1 VPDKD
6 QLSPYRKKRSAD
18 ATPEP
23 AGEAAA
29 AVEPFEPAATDAEP
43 DASVP
48 GGGVFCVQLHD
59 ATRLH
64 YDLRLEIDGTLA
76 SWAVPKGPSLD
87 PAEKRLAVHVED
99 HPLEY
104 VDFEGVIPEGNYGA
118 GAMILWD
125 RGTWVAR
132 HDPSEGLETGKIL
145 LELRGLKLRGVWTL
159 VKLAKSEKEWLL
171 IREKRY
177 VGSDEDLRDES
188 LPAGSVLSG
197 LTVDEL
203 AAGFDPAPS
212 LRGEL
217 EESGARPR
225 KLRTAEIDLMLGEAR
240 KKPFTRV
247 GWIFELKLDGYRML
261 GGRSGEEVSL
271 RTRNGH
277 SAAGTFPE
285 VAQAVAALPFDDF
298 VLDGEI
304 VAHDEEGL
312 PSFQR
317 LQKRAQLR
325 RGPDIE
331 AGALRMPATLYAF
344 DLLAL
349 EGYDLRQL
357 PLITRKAILRK
368 ILPQTGLI
376 RYVDHFEERGED
388 VYEHVLRLELEGIV
402 AKKADSSYRGG
413 RSRHWLK
420 VRADRSDDFVVVGF
434 TPPKRGR
441 TGFGAVHLAAYEAGE
456 LRYAGR
462 VGGGF
467 SDIQLAE
474 VAEEL
479 AALERPEPAFL
490 DAPATPGTGG
500 RTSGKSGEH
509 RWVEPELVVEVR
521 YKERTEDGLLRQPV
535 FLRLREDKA
544 PVECKMPASRGRGL
558 EAAEGSAEAAG
569 EGRSNA
575 TPRSGDSGKGRS
587 GAAAAP
593 KLVLSNLEKVF
604 WPEEAYTKGDLIEYY
619 RAISAWLLPF
629 LEGRPL
635 VLTRYPDGI
644 DGKNFYQKDAPDFAP
659 DWIRTV
665 GIWSDSSSRELEY
678 FVCED
683 EASLLYLANLGT
695 IPLHIW
701 MSRVTELE
709 HPDFCVLDLD
719 PKEAPFEHVIEIAL
733 AIRSLCREIELPTFV
748 KTSGSTGL
756 HVLIPLGARYTY
768 EQSRTLGQLLA
779 QIIVRRLPAIATIQ
793 RNLAARQGR
802 VYIDYLQNRRG
813 QLIVA
818 PYSVRPLPGA
828 PVSAPLRWR
837 EVKPSLEIS
846 KHTVRTLP
854 RRVRRMKDDPILPVL
869 ELRTDLAAV
878 LLRLQESLV
887 EE

>member
-1 VPDKD
+1 
-6 QLSPYRKKRSAD
+6 
-18 ATPEP
+18 
-23 AGEAAA
+23 
-29 AVEPFEPAATDAEP
+29 
-43 DASVP
+43 
-48 GGGVFCVQLHD
+48 
-59 ATRLH
+59 
-64 YDLRLEIDGTLA
+64 
-76 SWAVPKGPSLD
+76 
-87 PAEKRLAVHVED
+87 
-99 HPLEY
+99 
-104 VDFEGVIPEGNYGA
+104 
-118 GAMILWD
+118 
-125 RGTWVAR
+125 
-132 HDPSEGLETGKIL
+132 
-145 LELRGLKLRGVWTL
+145 
-159 VKLAKSEKEWLL
+159 
-171 IREKRY
+171 
-177 VGSDEDLRDES
+177 
-188 LPAGSVLSG
+188 
-197 LTVDEL
+197 
-203 AAGFDPAPS
+203 
-212 LRGEL
+212 
-217 EESGARPR
+217 
-225 KLRTAEIDLMLGEAR
+225 
-240 KKPFTRV
+240 
-247 GWIFELKLDGYRML
+247 ML
-261 GGRSGEEVSL
+261 GGRSGDEVSL

-304 VAHDEEGL
+304 VAHDEEGF

-388 VYEHVLRLELEGIV
+388 VYEHVLGLELEGIV

-441 TGFGAVHLAAYEAGE
+441 TGFGALHLAAYEDGE

-467 SDIQLAE
+467 SDSQLAE
-474 VAEEL
+474 IAAE
-479 AALERPEPAFL
+479 LEVLEQAEPVFL
-490 DAPATPGTGG
+490 DAPAPPGAG
-500 RTSGKSGEH
+500 GKSAGH
-509 RWVEPELVVEVR
+509 RWVKPELVVEVR

-544 PVECKMPASRGRGL
+544 PVECEMPASRGSGL
-558 EAAEGSAEAAG
+558 DSAAGSAELAG
-569 EGRSNA
+569 EGRPGTAS
-575 TPRSGDSGKGRS
+575 RSADPAKGRS
-587 GAAAAP
+587 GTAAPP
-593 KLVLSNLEKVF
+593 KLVLSNLDKVF
-604 WPEEAYTKGDLIEYY
+604 WPEEEYTKGDLIEYY

-644 DGKNFYQKDAPDFAP
+644 EGKNFYQKDAPDFAP

-665 GIWSDSSSRELEY
+665 AIWSDSSSRELEY

-793 RNLAARQGR
+793 RNLAARQGK

-837 EVKPSLEIS
+837 EVKPGLEIG
-846 KHTVRTLP
+846 KHTMLTLP
-854 RRVRRMKDDPILPVL
+854 PRVRRMKDDPILPML
-869 ELRTDLAAV
+869 ELETDLAAV
-878 LLRLQESLV
+878 LLRLQESLLD
-887 EE
+887 E

>member
-6 QLSPYRKKRSAD
+6 QLSRYRKKRSAD

-29 AVEPFEPAATDAEP
+29 AAEPFEAAAEQAEP
-43 DASVP
+43 VEPSP
-48 GGGVFCVQLHD
+48 RGGMFCVQLHD

-64 YDLRLEIDGTLA
+64 YDLRLEIEGALA

-132 HDPSEGLETGKIL
+132 NDPVEGLETGKL
-145 LELRGLKLRGVWTL
+145 LFELRGLKLRGVWTL
-159 VKLAKSEKEWLL
+159 VKLAKSENEWLL
-171 IREKRY
+171 IREKKY
-177 VGSDEDLRDES
+177 VGPDEDLRDES

-197 LTVDEL
+197 LTVDQL
-203 AAGFDPAPS
+203 GAGFDPAPAIRS
-212 LRGEL
+212 EL
-217 EESGARPR
+217 DESGARPR
-225 KLRTAEIDLMLGEAR
+225 KLRTAEVDLMLGEAR
-240 KKPFTRV
+240 KKPFTRA
-247 GWIFELKLDGYRML
+247 GWVFELKLDGHRML
-261 GGRSGEEVSL
+261 GGRSGDEVSL

-285 VAQAVAALPFDDF
+285 VAHAVAALPFDHF
-298 VLDGEI
+298 VLDGEV
-304 VAHDEEGL
+304 VAHDEDGL

-331 AGALRMPATLYAF
+331 VGALRMPVTFYAF

-349 EGYDLRQL
+349 EGFDLRRL
-357 PLITRKAILRK
+357 PLVTRKAILRRM
-368 ILPQTGLI
+368 LPQAGLI

-388 VYEHVLRLELEGIV
+388 VYEHVLGLELEGIV

-413 RSRHWLK
+413 RSRNWLK
-420 VRADRSDDFVVVGF
+420 VRADRSDDFVVVGL

-441 TGFGAVHLAAYEAGE
+441 TGFGALHLAAYEGGE

-467 SDIQLAE
+467 SDSQLAE
-474 VAEEL
+474 IAEEL
-479 AALERPEPAFL
+479 AALERAEPAFL
-490 DAPATPGTGG
+490 DAPVTPRPGG
-500 RTSGKSGEH
+500 RSGGH
-509 RWVEPELVVEVR
+509 RWVEPELVVEIR

-544 PVECKMPASRGRGL
+544 PVECELPSSRGSGL
-558 EAAEGSAEAAG
+558 DSAAGSAERAG
-569 EGRSNA
+569 EGRPSAASRPGGSA
-575 TPRSGDSGKGRS
+575 TDQRGT
-587 GAAAAP
+587 AAAP
-593 KLVLSNLEKVF
+593 KLVLSNLDKVF
-604 WPEEAYTKGDLIEYY
+604 WPEEGYTKGDLIEYY
-619 RAISAWLLPF
+619 RSVSAWLLPY

-665 GIWSDSSSRELEY
+665 AIWSDSSSRELEY

-709 HPDFCVLDLD
+709 RPDFCVLDLD

-733 AIRSLCREIELPTFV
+733 AIRSLCQEIELETFV

-779 QIIVRRLPAIATIQ
+779 QIIVRRRPAIATVQ
-793 RNLAARQGR
+793 RNLAARQGK

-828 PVSAPLRWR
+828 PISAPLRWR
-837 EVKPSLEIS
+837 EVKPGLEIGV
-846 KHTVRTLP
+846 HTMRTLP

-878 LLRLQESLV
+878 LGRLQELLL

>member
-1 VPDKD
+1 VPDND
-6 QLSPYRKKRSAD
+6 PLSRYRKKRSAE

-29 AVEPFEPAATDAEP
+29 ESFKRRPDAEP

-48 GGGVFCVQLHD
+48 RGGAFCVQLHD

-64 YDLRLEIDGTLA
+64 YDLRLEIGGTLA

-159 VKLAKSEKEWLL
+159 VKLAKAEKEWLL

-177 VGSDEDLRDES
+177 VGSDEDTRDES

-197 LTVDEL
+197 LTVDQL
-203 AAGFDPAPS
+203 GAGFDPAPG
-212 LRGEL
+212 LRSEL
-217 EESGARPR
+217 EISGARSGR
-225 KLRTAEIDLMLGEAR
+225 LGTAEVDLMLGEAR
-240 KKPFTRV
+240 EKPFTRP

-261 GGRSGEEVSL
+261 GGRSGDEVSL

-285 VAQAVAALPFDDF
+285 VAHAVAALPFDHF

-317 LQKRAQLR
+317 LQRRAQLR

-331 AGALRMPATLYAF
+331 AGALRMPATFYAF

-349 EGYDLRQL
+349 EGFDLRQL
-357 PLITRKAILRK
+357 PLTARKAFLRK
-368 ILPQTGLI
+368 ILPQAGLI

-388 VYEHVLRLELEGIV
+388 VYEHVRRLQLEGIV
-402 AKKADSSYRGG
+402 AKKADSTYRGG
-413 RSRHWLK
+413 RSRNWLK
-420 VRADRSDDFVVVGF
+420 VRADQSDDFVVVGF

-441 TGFGAVHLAAYEAGE
+441 TGFGALHLAAYEAGE

-467 SDIQLAE
+467 SDSQLAE
-474 VAEEL
+474 L
-479 AALERPEPAFL
+479 AGQLSALEQPDPAFL
-490 DAPATPGTGG
+490 DPPATPGTGG
-500 RTSGKSGEH
+500 RTAAH
-509 RWVEPELVVEVR
+509 HWVEPELVVEVR

-535 FLRLREDKA
+535 FQRLRDDKA
-544 PVECKMPASRGRGL
+544 PVECEMPASRGGGSD
-558 EAAEGSAEAAG
+558 AAAGSAG
-569 EGRSNA
+569 GRPSDVRGSENSA
-575 TPRSGDSGKGRS
+575 ERHR
-587 GAAAAP
+587 AAAAP
-593 KLVLSNLEKVF
+593 KLVLSNLDKVF
-604 WPEEAYTKGDLIEYY
+604 WPEEGYTKGDLVEYY
-619 RAISAWLLPF
+619 RSISAWLLPF
-629 LEGRPL
+629 LEDRPL

-665 GIWSDSSSRELEY
+665 SIWSDSSSRELEY

-701 MSRVTELE
+701 MSRVTALE
-709 HPDFCVLDLD
+709 RPDFCVLDLD
-719 PKEAPFEHVIEIAL
+719 PKEAPFQHVIEIAL
-733 AIRSLCREIELPTFV
+733 AIRSLCQEIELPTFV

-793 RNLAARQGR
+793 RNLAARQGK
-802 VYIDYLQNRRG
+802 VYIDFLQNRRG

-828 PVSAPLRWR
+828 PVSAPLRWH
-837 EVKPSLEIS
+837 EVKPGLEIGR
-846 KHTVRTLP
+846 HTIRTLP

-869 ELRTDLAAV
+869 DLETDLAAV
-878 LLRLQESLV
+878 LRGLQETIL

>member
-6 QLSPYRKKRSAD
+6 QLSRYRKKRSAD

-23 AGEAAA
+23 AGEATAA
-29 AVEPFEPAATDAEP
+29 TEPFDAAAEP
-43 DASVP
+43 DEPTAESATP
-48 GGGVFCVQLHD
+48 TTRGGVFCVQLHD
-59 ATRLH
+59 ASRLH
-64 YDLRLEIDGTLA
+64 FDLRLEIEGALA

-104 VDFEGVIPEGNYGA
+104 VDFEGVIPDGNYGA

-132 HDPSEGLETGKIL
+132 NDPVEGLEKGKL
-145 LELRGLKLRGVWTL
+145 LFELRGLKLRGVWTL
-159 VKLAKSEKEWLL
+159 VKLAKSENEWLL
-171 IREKRY
+171 IREKKY
-177 VGSDEDLRDES
+177 VGSDEDLRDGS

-197 LTVDEL
+197 LTVDQL
-203 AAGFDPAPS
+203 GAGFDPAPE
-212 LRGEL
+212 LRLEL
-217 EESGARPR
+217 EESGARLR
-225 KLRTAEIDLMLGEAR
+225 KLRTAEVDLMLGEAR
-240 KKPFTRV
+240 SKPFTRA
-247 GWIFELKLDGYRML
+247 GWIFELKLDGYRIL
-261 GGRSGEEVSL
+261 GGRAGDEVSL

-277 SAAGTFPE
+277 SAAATFPE
-285 VAQAVAALPFDDF
+285 VAQAVAALPFDHF
-298 VLDGEI
+298 VLDGEV
-304 VAHDEEGL
+304 VAHDEDGL

-331 AGALRMPATLYAF
+331 AGALRMPVTFYAF

-349 EGYDLRQL
+349 EGFDLRRL
-357 PLITRKAILRK
+357 PLVTRKAILRRM
-368 ILPQTGLI
+368 LPQAGLI

-388 VYEHVLRLELEGIV
+388 VYQHVLGLELEGIV

-413 RSRHWLK
+413 RSRNWLK

-441 TGFGAVHLAAYEAGE
+441 TGFGALHLAAFEGGE

-467 SDIQLAE
+467 SDSQLAE
-474 VAEEL
+474 VADEL
-479 AALERPEPAFL
+479 AALERAEPAFL
-490 DAPATPGTGG
+490 DAPRAPGAG
-500 RTSGKSGEH
+500 GKSGGH
-509 RWVEPELVVEVR
+509 RWVEPEVVVEVR

-544 PVECKMPASRGRGL
+544 PVECEMPPSRGSGSDSAADSVKDQRG
-558 EAAEGSAEAAG
+558 
-569 EGRSNA
+569 
-575 TPRSGDSGKGRS
+575 T
-587 GAAAAP
+587 AAAP
-593 KLVLSNLEKVF
+593 KLVFSNLDKIF
-604 WPEEAYTKGDLIEYY
+604 WPEEGYTKGDLIEYY
-619 RAISAWLLPF
+619 RSISAWLLPF

-665 GIWSDSSSRELEY
+665 SIWSDSSSRELEY

-709 HPDFCVLDLD
+709 RPDFCVLDLD

-733 AIRSLCREIELPTFV
+733 AIRSLCQEIELSTFV

-756 HVLIPLGARYTY
+756 HVMIPLGAHYTY

-793 RNLAARQGR
+793 RNLTARQGK

-828 PVSAPLRWR
+828 PISAPLRWR
-837 EVKPSLEIS
+837 EVKPGLEIGA
-846 KHTVRTLP
+846 HTIRTLLH
-854 RRVRRMKDDPILPVL
+854 RVRRMKDDPILPVL
-869 ELRTDLAAV
+869 ELRTDLVAI
-878 LLRLQESLV
+878 LLRLQESLL

>member
-1 VPDKD
+1 MPDKD
-6 QLSPYRKKRSAD
+6 QLSRYRKKRSAD

-29 AVEPFEPAATDAEP
+29 AAAEPLESAETHAEPASSAP
-43 DASVP
+43 R
-48 GGGVFCVQLHD
+48 GGVFCVQLHD

-64 YDLRLEIDGTLA
+64 YDLRLEIEGALA

-87 PAEKRLAVHVED
+87 PAEKRLAIHVED

-159 VKLAKSEKEWLL
+159 VKLAKSENEWLL
-171 IREKRY
+171 IREKKY
-177 VGSDEDLRDES
+177 VGSGEDLRDES

-197 LTVDEL
+197 LTVDQL
-203 AAGFDPAPS
+203 GDGYDPAPD
-212 LRGEL
+212 LRSEL
-217 EESGARPR
+217 EEPGARPR
-225 KLRTAEIDLMLGEAR
+225 RVRTAEVDLMLGEAR
-240 KKPFTRV
+240 RRPFNRA

-261 GGRSGEEVSL
+261 GGRSGDEVSL

-277 SAAGTFPE
+277 SAASTFPE
-285 VAQAVAALPFDDF
+285 VAQAVAALPFDHF
-298 VLDGEI
+298 VLDGEV
-304 VAHDEEGL
+304 VAHDEDGL

-331 AGALRMPATLYAF
+331 AGALRMPATFYAF

-349 EGYDLRQL
+349 EGFDLRQL
-357 PLITRKAILRK
+357 PLVNRKAILRK
-368 ILPQTGLI
+368 MLPQAGLI

-388 VYEHVLRLELEGIV
+388 VYEHVLRLQLEGIV
-402 AKKADSSYRGG
+402 AKKADSTYRGG
-413 RSRHWLK
+413 RSRNWLK
-420 VRADRSDDFVVVGF
+420 VRSDRSDDFVVVGF

-441 TGFGAVHLAAYEAGE
+441 TGFGALHLAAYEGGE

-467 SDIQLAE
+467 SDSQLAE
-474 VAEEL
+474 IADEL
-479 AALERPEPAFL
+479 TALDRPEPAFL
-490 DAPATPGTGG
+490 DAPGTPGAG
-500 RTSGKSGEH
+500 GKSGGH

-544 PVECKMPASRGRGL
+544 PVECEMPPSRGSGLDSAAGAGEVRPSAASRPG
-558 EAAEGSAEAAG
+558 GSATD
-569 EGRSNA
+569 RRR
-575 TPRSGDSGKGRS
+575 T
-587 GAAAAP
+587 AAAP
-593 KLVLSNLEKVF
+593 KLVLSNLDKVF
-604 WPEEAYTKGDLIEYY
+604 WPEEGYTKGDLIEYY
-619 RAISAWLLPF
+619 RSISAWLLPF

-635 VLTRYPDGI
+635 VLTRYPDGV

-665 GIWSDSSSRELEY
+665 AIWSDSSSRELEY

-709 HPDFCVLDLD
+709 RPDFCVLDLD
-719 PKEAPFEHVIEIAL
+719 PKEAPFKHVIEIAL
-733 AIRSLCREIELPTFV
+733 AIRSLCQEIDLPTFV

-756 HVLIPLGARYTY
+756 HVLVPLGARYTY

-779 QIIVRRLPAIATIQ
+779 QIIVRRLPAIATVQ
-793 RNLAARQGR
+793 RNLAARQGK

-818 PYSVRPLPGA
+818 PYSVRPLPEA

-837 EVKPSLEIS
+837 EVKPGLEIG
-846 KHTVRTLP
+846 KHTIRTLP

-869 ELRTDLAAV
+869 DLAPDLVAV
-878 LLRLQESLV
+878 LGRL
-887 EE
+887 EERAS

>member
-1 VPDKD
+1 MPDND
-6 QLSPYRKKRSAD
+6 PLSRYRKKRSAE

-23 AGEAAA
+23 AGESAA
-29 AVEPFEPAATDAEP
+29 ESYKQRPIDAEP
-43 DASVP
+43 DASLP
-48 GGGVFCVQLHD
+48 RGGVFCVQIHD

-64 YDLRLEIDGTLA
+64 YDLRLEIGGTLA

-125 RGTWVAR
+125 RGTWVPR

-159 VKLAKSEKEWLL
+159 VKLAKAEKEWLL

-177 VGSDEDLRDES
+177 VGSDEDTRDES
-188 LPAGSVLSG
+188 LPPGSVLSG
-197 LTVDEL
+197 LTVDQL
-203 AAGFDPAPS
+203 AAGFDPAPA
-212 LRGEL
+212 LRSEL
-217 EESGARPR
+217 EVSGTRSGR
-225 KLRTAEIDLMLGEAR
+225 LRTAEVDLMLGEAR
-240 KKPFTRV
+240 EKPFTRP
-247 GWIFELKLDGYRML
+247 GWIFELKLDGYRMV
-261 GGRSGEEVSL
+261 GGRSGDEVSL

-285 VAQAVAALPFDDF
+285 VAQAVAALPFDHF

-317 LQKRAQLR
+317 LQRRAQLR

-331 AGALRMPATLYAF
+331 AGALRMPVTFYAF

-349 EGYDLRQL
+349 EGFDLRQL
-357 PLITRKAILRK
+357 PLTARKAFLRK
-368 ILPQTGLI
+368 ILPQAGLI

-388 VYEHVLRLELEGIV
+388 VYEHVRRLQLEGVV
-402 AKKADSSYRGG
+402 AKKADSTYRGG
-413 RSRHWLK
+413 RSSNWLK
-420 VRADRSDDFVVVGF
+420 VRADRADDFVVVGF

-441 TGFGAVHLAAYEAGE
+441 TGFGALHLAAYEAGE

-467 SDIQLAE
+467 SDSQLAE
-474 VAEEL
+474 L
-479 AALERPEPAFL
+479 ADQLSALERPEPAFL
-490 DAPATPGTGG
+490 DPPATPSTGG
-500 RTSGKSGEH
+500 KTAAH
-509 RWVEPELVVEVR
+509 RWVEPELVIEVR

-535 FLRLREDKA
+535 FQRLRDDKA
-544 PVECKMPASRGRGL
+544 PVDCEMPASRWSGL
-558 EAAEGSAEAAG
+558 DAAAGSAAG
-569 EGRSNA
+569 
-575 TPRSGDSGKGRS
+575 RSGDARGSEDSAEGQR
-587 GAAAAP
+587 APAAAP
-593 KLVLSNLEKVF
+593 KLVLSNLDKVF
-604 WPEEAYTKGDLIEYY
+604 WPEEGYTKGDLVEYY
-619 RAISAWLLPF
+619 RSIAPWLLPF

-644 DGKNFYQKDAPDFAP
+644 DGKSFYQKDAPDFAP

-665 GIWSDSSSRELEY
+665 SIWSDSSSRELEY
-678 FVCED
+678 FVCEN

-701 MSRVTELE
+701 MSRVTALE
-709 HPDFCVLDLD
+709 RPDFCVLDLD
-719 PKEAPFEHVIEIAL
+719 PKEAPFQHVIEIAL
-733 AIRSLCREIELPTFV
+733 AIRSLCQEIELPTFV

-756 HVLIPLGARYTY
+756 HVLIPLAARYTY

-793 RNLAARQGR
+793 RNLAARQGK
-802 VYIDYLQNRRG
+802 VYIDFLQNRRG

-818 PYSVRPLPGA
+818 PYAVRPLPGA

-837 EVKPSLEIS
+837 EVKSGLQIGR
-846 KHTVRTLP
+846 HTIRTLP

-869 ELRTDLAAV
+869 DLETDLSTV
-878 LLRLQESLV
+878 LRGLQETIL